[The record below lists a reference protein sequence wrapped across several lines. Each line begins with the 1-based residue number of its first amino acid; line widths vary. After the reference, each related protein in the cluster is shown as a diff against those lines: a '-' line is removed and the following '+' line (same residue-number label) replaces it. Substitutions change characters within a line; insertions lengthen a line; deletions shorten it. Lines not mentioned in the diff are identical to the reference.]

1 MSKAPDAAAMARLD
15 RLYLFEHE
23 AHRATADDARASPAY
38 HRQGRPSLHTP
49 ALLAARE
56 RVRHSRRLRDAALA
70 FWHTIGKAESET
82 IDKDDYTRVHHLI
95 VRALAPELSAAEA
108 AASADDDWLEDLQG
122 GAEMTCERYIDGLC
136 AIADLWTDQVN
147 EDAYVAFLHNLYR
160 RVTVAW
166 HNGLLAHHA
175 AAKGVRLRKRRVF
188 RDPKDVLPVSGAAS
202 PSRAKR
208 AERERR
214 GAAPHPAAPTDEVRE
229 VETLR
234 TPRGA
239 APSGP
244 RAAGAGEQRAS
255 VPRGGLSLDL
265 VLAEAMDERARLG
278 LESKQRRVSYSLKMR
293 ASSGWMEDE
302 AVPSSL
308 HGRRAS
314 RTVHLGQL
322 NRQRVSMLGPTP
334 LQLHGIGEA
343 EEDDPGRA
351 VAGTLARISFAKWPT
366 RESSAARAA
375 GGVRE
380 VAATASDAPATVGA
394 TVSAA
399 PPSATRAEP
408 DEVPPG
414 MRSLLSMRTSISH
427 VDVLSKLSLA
437 KRGSTRREPDGEGEV
452 RGQGLRASQS
462 APSLQGA
469 AQPIRFR
476 GSRVEDAAAAGRRRE
491 LLLNV
496 FQAPLASPVAE
507 APRARVR
514 RAASALAEQGAPEP
528 HEAPTAYASARE
540 LLADIVAGK
549 APRAAGAEKVRGGGR
564 LPGRREA
571 RELGAPRGPGTAVP
585 GVAVHKLPGLST
597 RAKAAA
603 AAAAARPE
611 GRAVPT
617 SLAGNRS
624 LAAMVG
630 APLEA

>member
-1 MSKAPDAAAMARLD
+1 MRKAPDAAAMARLD

-23 AHRATADDARASPAY
+23 AQGATSHDTHESSAY

-82 IDKDDYTRVHHLI
+82 IEKDDYTRVHHLI

-122 GAEMTCERYIDGLC
+122 ASEMTCERYIDGLC
-136 AIADLWTDQVN
+136 AIADLWTDQVK
-147 EDAYVAFLHNLYR
+147 EDDYVAFLQNLYR

-202 PSRAKR
+202 PSRAQKT
-208 AERERR
+208 ERERKR
-214 GAAPHPAAPTDEVRE
+214 AAPHPAAPTDEVRE

-244 RAAGAGEQRAS
+244 RGGGAGERKTS
-255 VPRGGLSLDL
+255 VPSGDLSLDM
-265 VLAEAMDERARLG
+265 VLEEATDERAHVALDG
-278 LESKQRRVSYSLKMR
+278 KQRRVSYSLKMR

-322 NRQRVSMLGPTP
+322 NRQRVSMVSPGLP
-334 LQLHGIGEA
+334 QLRGIGEA
-343 EEDDPGRA
+343 EEDALGQA

-366 RESSAARAA
+366 RESLAARVA
-375 GGVRE
+375 GGVPK
-380 VAATASDAPATVGA
+380 VAAMASNAQATTGA
-394 TVSAA
+394 AVSAA
-399 PPSATRAEP
+399 PPSTTRAEP
-408 DEVPPG
+408 DEAPSG
-414 MRSLLSMRTSISH
+414 MRSLLSMRTSIAH

-437 KRGSTRREPDGEGEV
+437 KRGSTRREPTEEGEV
-452 RGQGLRASQS
+452 RGQRLRTSQS

-469 AQPIRFR
+469 AQPIRFG
-476 GSRVEDAAAAGRRRE
+476 GSRVEEAAAAGRRRE

-507 APRARVR
+507 LPRARVR
-514 RAASALAEQGAPEP
+514 RVASALVEQGAPEP
-528 HEAPTAYASARE
+528 QEAPTAYTSARE
-540 LLADIVAGK
+540 LLADMVAGK
-549 APRAAGAEKVRGGGR
+549 APRTVGVEKVRGGGGR
-564 LPGRREA
+564 QPGGPTA
-571 RELGAPRGPGTAVP
+571 REFGESRGPRAAVP

-597 RAKAAA
+597 RPKAAT
-603 AAAAARPE
+603 AARAE
-611 GRAVPT
+611 GRVV
-617 SLAGNRS
+617 R
-624 LAAMVG
+624 
-630 APLEA
+630 

>member
-1 MSKAPDAAAMARLD
+1 MSKARDAAAMARLD

-23 AHRATADDARASPAY
+23 THRDTADDTHQASAY

-82 IDKDDYTRVHHLI
+82 LDKDEYTRVHHLI

-122 GAEMTCERYIDGLC
+122 ASEMTCERYIDGLC
-136 AIADLWTDQVN
+136 AIADLWTDQVK
-147 EDAYVAFLHNLYR
+147 EDDYVAFLQNLYR

-188 RDPKDVLPVSGAAS
+188 RDPKDVLPVGGAVS
-202 PSRAKR
+202 PSRAQKT
-208 AERERR
+208 ERERKR
-214 GAAPHPAAPTDEVRE
+214 AAPHPAAPADEVRE

-244 RAAGAGEQRAS
+244 RGGGAGEIRTS
-255 VPRGGLSLDL
+255 VPSGDLSLDM
-265 VLAEAMDERARLG
+265 VLEGAMDERAHVG
-278 LESKQRRVSYSLKMR
+278 LESEQRRVSYSLKMR

-322 NRQRVSMLGPTP
+322 NRQRVSMLGPRLP
-334 LQLHGIGEA
+334 QLRGIGEA
-343 EEDDPGRA
+343 GEDEFGQA

-366 RESSAARAA
+366 RESLAARAA
-375 GGVRE
+375 GGVPE
-380 VAATASDAPATVGA
+380 VAATASNAQATMGA

-399 PPSATRAEP
+399 PPSTTRAEP
-408 DEVPPG
+408 DEVPSG
-414 MRSLLSMRTSISH
+414 MRSLLSMRTSIAH

-437 KRGSTRREPDGEGEV
+437 QRGSTRREPDEEGEV
-452 RGQGLRASQS
+452 RGQRLRTSQS

-476 GSRVEDAAAAGRRRE
+476 GSRVEEAAAAGRRRE

-549 APRAAGAEKVRGGGR
+549 APRTVGVEKVRGGGR
-564 LPGRREA
+564 LPVKREA
-571 RELGAPRGPGTAVP
+571 REFGEPRGPRAAVP

-603 AAAAARPE
+603 AARPE
-611 GRAVPT
+611 GRVVPT
-617 SLAGNRS
+617 RAGRPRGR
-624 LAAMVG
+624 MVS
-630 APLEA
+630 AHLDLS